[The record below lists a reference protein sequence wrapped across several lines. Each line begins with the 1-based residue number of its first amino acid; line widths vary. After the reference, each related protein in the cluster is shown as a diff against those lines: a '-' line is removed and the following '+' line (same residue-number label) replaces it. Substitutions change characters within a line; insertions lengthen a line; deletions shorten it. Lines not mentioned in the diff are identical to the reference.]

1 MEKLR
6 NVRFPWNGGILL
18 FELLTY
24 AQKSCHIWEASKLQ
38 KMILSIYKETLFNGM
53 KEWWNSRMAEYLK
66 TENALLYETKVSQKW
81 ND

>member
-1 MEKLR
+1 
-6 NVRFPWNGGILL
+6 
-18 FELLTY
+18 
-24 AQKSCHIWEASKLQ
+24 
-38 KMILSIYKETLFNGM
+38 M